1 MVDPLLYWL
10 NFSVEII
17 QDVLWINEWI
27 KLVADIS
34 DCYENDVATGT
45 IMRIIY
51 QF

>member
-17 QDVLWINEWI
+17 QDVLWMNEWS
-27 KLVADIS
+27 KLVADI
-34 DCYENDVATGT
+34 ENDVATGT